1 VFVPEG
7 GAVRAWLSLGSNID
21 RRRHIRQAL
30 EDLRSHFGELQ
41 MSPVYESEAV
51 GCAGDNFYNLV
62 VGIRTALPIEALVE
76 RLREIERQHGRLR
89 SDDKFAPR
97 TLDIDLLTYGDRV
110 VDGPEIQL
118 PRDEITRY
126 AFVLRPLAEVAGN
139 EVHPLTGLTYH
150 ELWEEFDQQAQP
162 LWPVALT
169 APK

>member
-97 TLDIDLLTYGDRV
+97 TLDIDLLTYADWV
-110 VDGPEIQL
+110 VDKPGIQL
-118 PRDEITRY
+118 PRDEITHY
-126 AFVLRPLAEVAGN
+126 AFVLLPLAEVAGN
-139 EVHPLTGLTYH
+139 EVHPLTGLTYR
-150 ELWEEFDQQAQP
+150 ELWETFDHRTQP
-162 LWPVALT
+162 LWRVELSAQ
-169 APK
+169 K

>member
-1 VFVPEG
+1 MTEDEPL
-7 GAVRAWLSLGSNID
+7 RAWLSLGSNIEP
-21 RRRHIRQAL
+21 RRHIQQAL
-30 EDLRSHFGELQ
+30 EDLRTHFGGLVV
-41 MSPVYESEAV
+41 SPVYESVAV

-62 VGIRTALPIEALVE
+62 VGIQTSLSIKVLMH
-76 RLREIERQHGRLR
+76 RLKEIEQQHGRRR
-89 SDDKFAPR
+89 SADKFAPR